1 MEGLAFVDFFDYL
14 LVFELGERLTL
25 VQIVEHSQDVFADSV
40 LSILKD
46 DFLVQLLPL
55 SVNNRLELHP
65 VYRVGNSVFKID
77 THGCAQA
84 FFDSALFD
92 YSLTFCT
99 GFFPILLYQVA
110 PSSLS
115 LRLSSLPSG
124 VRSRHEEVGH
134 H

>member
-1 MEGLAFVDFFDYL
+1 VDGLVFVDFFDYL

-40 LSILKD
+40 QSILKD

-55 SVNNRLELHP
+55 CVDNRLELHP

-77 THGCAQA
+77 CHCCAHA

-92 YSLTFCT
+92 YTLTFRT
-99 GFFPILLYQVA
+99 GFFPIVLYQVT
-110 PSSLS
+110 PPPLS
-115 LRLSSLPSG
+115 LRSSSLPSG
-124 VRSRHEEVGH
+124 DRSRHEEVGH